1 MTYKLIECKHKPEK
15 EYWDYADLLYLES
28 FNPDIAIAN
37 SPRNYGKSFAG
48 RWACQKE
55 IDKGECVG
63 WGRYNKP
70 ESAKAFST
78 WQSFN
83 PNLEIV
89 KGSDGVK
96 ILVDPCTGGKVLNF
110 QWSISQ
116 SNKDTDLP
124 FTRLVYDEFIPERYT
139 NKTRLDTEF
148 DDWYSTDTSLSRSY
162 APKKLMIANNIYWFN
177 PFYLQWGIPPFPK
190 GYILKQRNRGAIER
204 DGIGI
209 EYDITY
215 IVENVSATPAIIK
228 RNIAQNALK
237 FSSPDDLEKYY
248 DNATKQE
255 YTTIAECPDKT
266 KQLAN
271 FQIMSDGYYCGFREC
286 GDMIYWEKV
295 KKPDWNKDTF
305 VSEPA
310 YIDVS
315 KRHYRRK
322 ELSIE
327 LEGLFNNGCMAF
339 DSAETLLC
347 FMRWIRHLRSRI

>member
-15 EYWDYADLLYLES
+15 EYWDYNDLLYLES
-28 FNPDIAIAN
+28 YNPDIAIAN

-70 ESAKAFST
+70 ESAKAFTT

-339 DSAETLLC
+339 DNAETLLC
-347 FMRWIRHLRSRI
+347 FMRWIRHLRFRI